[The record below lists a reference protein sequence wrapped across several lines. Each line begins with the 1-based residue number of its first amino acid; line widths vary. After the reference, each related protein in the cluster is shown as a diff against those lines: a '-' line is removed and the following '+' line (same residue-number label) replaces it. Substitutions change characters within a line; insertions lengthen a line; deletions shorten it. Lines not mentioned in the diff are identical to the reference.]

1 MKKGDRQQK
10 TKEKKKRMVN
20 IMKKY
25 MVYIDNGD
33 SVMKIAVPSES
44 VKAAK
49 KYCQGNGEIIKV
61 TDVTAD
67 FPIDI
72 VKVVTALQ
80 NANFGQV
87 EIDLIMRTLTMHN
100 IAE

>member
-1 MKKGDRQQK
+1 
-10 TKEKKKRMVN
+10 
-20 IMKKY
+20 MKKY
-25 MVYIDNGD
+25 MVYIDNGE
-33 SVMKIAVPSES
+33 SVMKVAVPSES

-49 KYCQGNGEIIKV
+49 KYCAGNGEIIKV

-67 FPIDI
+67 YPISID
-72 VKVVTALQ
+72 KVVETLKT
-80 NANFGQV
+80 ANFGQV